1 MQQGTRTERRALAA
15 VRSPEGDATA
25 SERRRSGLPT
35 KSNEA
40 DAFARARG
48 LSLSDDAPA
57 LPSQWP
63 VLGAMALAGAL
74 GNGLI
79 AQSYPPI
86 TSLVACSVSPMK
98 TGFGMTS
105 LS

>member
-40 DAFARARG
+40 DAFARAREETPH
-48 LSLSDDAPA
+48 LHHEL
-57 LPSQWP
+57 
-63 VLGAMALAGAL
+63 LGRED
-74 GNGLI
+74 
-79 AQSYPPI
+79 
-86 TSLVACSVSPMK
+86 
-98 TGFGMTS
+98 
-105 LS
+105 